1 MLIKKSITGEEIEKK
16 MVTIREGKPIDLTET
31 TRVAIM
37 DYLLPFQIMVIQN
50 RVITA
55 CAI

>member
-31 TRVAIM
+31 TRVAIK